1 MPNIIGKIP
10 FVLHKNTQYFVQ
22 YIVECY
28 IIKEMKNKL
37 AKYNKTLFF
46 YGLSLLIPWVLW
58 FITAYISYNF
68 TDLIVLQGFLGLL
81 GLLSPVFV
89 AAYLFFGDK
98 ELLTDLK
105 HRLFRLNSFKPV
117 YGVFAIALI
126 FTSMVLAQLVS
137 VLFGHSLHQFY
148 ISGTPSFSSA
158 LFSPWFILIFAP
170 IVEEL
175 AWHSYGTDTLRRKFN
190 LFKTSMIFAV
200 YWALWHLPLSF
211 IKGYYHS
218 NIVEEGWLYSVN
230 FIFSLFVFVILMN
243 WLYYK
248 TNRNILITIFFH
260 LSANISNEI
269 FATHP
274 DSKVIQTV
282 ILSIITIVV
291 LIKEKDLFFKKEY
304 HEFIK

>member
-1 MPNIIGKIP
+1 MDNI
-10 FVLHKNTQYFVQ
+10 LT
-22 YIVECY
+22 
-28 IIKEMKNKL
+28 
-37 AKYNKTLFF
+37 KYNKTLFF
-46 YGLSLLIPWVLW
+46 YGLSLIIPWLLW

-68 TDLIVLQGFLGLL
+68 TNLVILQGFLGLL
-81 GLLSPVFV
+81 GLLSPIFV
-89 AAYLFFGDK
+89 AAYLFYCNK
-98 ELLTDLK
+98 ELFIDLK
-105 HRLFRLNSFKPV
+105 QRLFFFGNFKPI
-117 YGVFAIALI
+117 YGVFSVSLI
-126 FTSMVLAQLVS
+126 FISIVLAQLIS
-137 VLFGHSLHQFY
+137 LFFGHSLNQFY

-158 LFSPWFILIFAP
+158 LFPPWFILIFAP

-200 YWALWHLPLSF
+200 YWTFWHLPLSF

-218 NIVEEGWLYSVN
+218 NIVAEGWIYSIN
-230 FIFSLFVFVILMN
+230 FIFSLFVFVVLMN

-274 DSKVIQTV
+274 DSKVVQTI
-282 ILSIITIVV
+282 ILGIITIIV
-291 LIKEKDLFFKKEY
+291 LIKEKDLFFVREY
-304 HEFIK
+304 N

>member
-1 MPNIIGKIP
+1 MLK
-10 FVLHKNTQYFVQ
+10 
-22 YIVECY
+22 
-28 IIKEMKNKL
+28 
-37 AKYNKTLFF
+37 KYNRTFFF
-46 YGLSLLIPWVLW
+46 YGLSLLLPWLLW
-58 FITAYISYNF
+58 FLTAYISHNSNN
-68 TDLIVLQGFLGLL
+68 LILLQGFLGLL

-89 AAYLFFGDK
+89 SAYLFYSDK
-98 ELLTDLK
+98 ELLADLK
-105 HRLFRLNSFKPV
+105 QRLFHFKSFNPI
-117 YGVFAIALI
+117 YGIFSIFLI
-126 FTSMVLAQLVS
+126 FTSMVLAQLIS
-137 VLFGHSLHQFY
+137 VLFGHSLNQFY

-200 YWALWHLPLSF
+200 YWTFWHLPLSF

-218 NIVEEGWLYSVN
+218 NIIADGWIYSVN
-230 FIFSLFVFVILMN
+230 F
-243 WLYYK
+243 
-248 TNRNILITIFFH
+248 IFFH

-274 DSKVIQTV
+274 DSKVIQTF

-291 LIKEKDLFFKKEY
+291 LIKEKDLFLQKIY
-304 HEFIK
+304 D